1 MPGLKRTVGKGW
13 KMSGLNFNIKLSAP
27 LQLQEQCNDSRVYWQ
42 EPTGADGVGGL
53 VTGVIRKHER
63 HRMT

>member
-1 MPGLKRTVGKGW
+1 
-13 KMSGLNFNIKLSAP
+13 MSGLNFNIKLSAP

-42 EPTGADGVGGL
+42 EPTGADGVRGL

-63 HRMT
+63 HGMT